1 MDFDIAIK
9 SIDRQVKVKIGRTLT
24 RKEKDFLAAAWDGRS
39 YEQIA
44 KILPHSSIYLRAV
57 VAPQVWNLLT
67 LAITD
72 GVKVTKRNFRS
83 LLEQKL
89 EILAERQP
97 EALKKNLLNSA
108 IKIAGQPPHVT
119 GFQGRNRELT
129 ELAELT
135 SKNRCVVLYGEAGI
149 GKSALIAKL
158 IESFAN
164 GSQICQFRFVIWKAV
179 QYQPKLKDLVDEL
192 LDLTSTQF
200 SNNTSERDEQ
210 AKISSLIKALRE
222 NSYFIV
228 LDELDGWLE
237 DCPNAA
243 NDREGIYVEYNSFFR
258 RIIEEEHSSCII
270 LTNRKPLKSMVK
282 LQRSGRPCYSLKLGG
297 LDLEAAKGILQT
309 AKLTDEHKW
318 EQMLE
323 PYLGNPSIVKLV
335 TEKIINFFDGSV
347 TKFLSYKS
355 ELISEIYKEVLGQ
368 QYRPDRLSP
377 LEKEIILYL
386 TEQVIVDNTLVGF
399 DRLFAELKT
408 RCKNN
413 ISLSDLMAS
422 VENLDNCSL
431 IIINKDRTTKELF
444 FALPPLFKSY
454 LLKKDKLQSLN
465 RLGSKPNLDWNG
477 FAV

>member
-1 MDFDIAIK
+1 MDFDIVIK
-9 SIDRQVKVKIGRTLT
+9 SIDRQVKLKIGRSLT

-44 KILPHSSIYLRAV
+44 EILPHSSIYLRAV

-72 GVKVTKRNFRS
+72 GVRVTKRNFRL

-89 EILAERQP
+89 ETLADRQP
-97 EALKKNLLNSA
+97 EALGKNSLNSA
-108 IKIAGQPPHVT
+108 IKIAGRPPCVT
-119 GFQGRNRELT
+119 GFQGRSRELT

-158 IESFAN
+158 IENFAN
-164 GSQICQFRFVIWKAV
+164 GSIICQFKFVIWKTV
-179 QYQPKLKDLVDEL
+179 QHQPKLKDLVNEL

-200 SNNTSERDEQ
+200 SKNTSERDEQ
-210 AKISSLIKALRE
+210 AKISCLIKALRE

-228 LDELDGWLE
+228 LDELDGLLE
-237 DCPNAA
+237 DGSNAA
-243 NDREGIYVEYNSFFR
+243 NDREEINVEYNSFFR

-270 LTNRKPLKSMVK
+270 LTNSKPLKSMLK

-297 LDLEAAKGILQT
+297 LDLEAAKGILQA

-323 PYLGNPSIVKLV
+323 PYLGNPSIIKLV
-335 TEKIINFFDGSV
+335 TEKIINYFDGSV

-355 ELISEIYKEVLGQ
+355 ELIFEIYKEVLGQ
-368 QYRPDRLSP
+368 QYRPDRLPP

-386 TEQVIVDNTLVGF
+386 TEQVIIDNSLVGF
-399 DRLFAELKT
+399 DQLFMELKI

-413 ISLSDLMAS
+413 ISLSNFIVA
-422 VENLDNCSL
+422 VENLDSCSL
-431 IIINKDRTTKELF
+431 IIISKDRTTKELF
-444 FALPPLFKSY
+444 FTLPPLFKSY

-465 RLGSKPNLDWNG
+465 RLGSKPNLDWSG
-477 FAV
+477 SVV